1 MSTNL
6 YFNHTTSHAEQELI
20 NELTSEVIK
29 IHGMDVFYLPRT
41 LIKEDLIVGEDILNK
56 FSTAYEIE
64 MYLKGTEGFGG
75 EGDLV
80 SKFGLDVRDEV
91 IFTVHKDRFEL
102 ATDLAKPIEGDLI
115 YLPLNKGL
123 FEIKF
128 VEHEQPFYQSGKNY
142 SFDITCELFQY
153 SQEELATGITDI
165 DNIEREQGYTIDLI
179 MTTGGSGTFAID
191 EIIYQGTNES
201 RTFEGTVVRWN
212 EEADT
217 VAGILARTLRLNDV
231 SGSLAAVATT
241 GVTSNAVWSLSSTT
255 DSTGKADL
263 DQELPTDPNA
273 DNLEFEIEADSIL
286 DFSENNPFGD
296 VR

>member
-1 MSTNL
+1 MATNL
-6 YFNHTTSHAEQELI
+6 YFNNVTSHAEQELI

-29 IHGMDVFYLPRT
+29 IHGMDVFYIPRT
-41 LIKEDLIVGEDILNK
+41 IVKEDLIIGEDVLSK

-64 MYLKGTEGFGG
+64 MYLKSTEGFGG

-91 IFTVHKDRFEL
+91 IFTVHKDRFNL
-102 ATDLAKPIEGDLI
+102 ATDMDKPLEGDLI
-115 YLPLNKGL
+115 FLPINKGL

-153 SQEELATGITDI
+153 SEEQMETGIEDV
-165 DNIEREQGYTIDLI
+165 DQIERDESYAIDLV
-179 MTTGGSGTFAID
+179 MSTGGSGAFTVD
-191 EIIYQGTNES
+191 EAIYQGAN
-201 RTFEGTVVRWN
+201 
-212 EEADT
+212 
-217 VAGILARTLRLNDV
+217 
-231 SGSLAAVATT
+231 LAAATFKGIVVSWNATTRVLRINDTSGNLGAAATT
-241 GVTSNAVWSLSSTT
+241 GDTSGAVWSLSSIT
-255 DSTGKADL
+255 DPTGKADL
-263 DQELPTDPNA
+263 DQVLPTDPNA

-286 DFSENNPFGD
+286 DFSESNPFGD

>member
-1 MSTNL
+1 MATNL
-6 YFNHTTSHAEQELI
+6 YFNNVTSHAEQELI

-29 IHGMDVFYLPRT
+29 IHGMDVFYIPRT
-41 LIKEDLIVGEDILNK
+41 IVKEDLLLGEDVLAK

-102 ATDLAKPIEGDLI
+102 ATDLAKPMEGDLI

-128 VEHEQPFYQSGKNY
+128 VEHEQPFYQAGKNY
-142 SFDITCELFQY
+142 SFDITCELYQY
-153 SQEELATGITDI
+153 SQEQLETGITAIDDI
-165 DNIEREQGYTIDLI
+165 EKEQGYTIDLV
-179 MTTGGSGTFAID
+179 MTAGGSGAFTTD
-191 EIIYQGTNES
+191 EVIYQGTSGS
-201 RTFEGTVVRWN
+201 RTFEGTVVSWN
-212 EEADT
+212 AVT
-217 VAGILARTLRLNDV
+217 RTLRLNDI

-241 GVTSNAVWSLSSTT
+241 GVTSGAVWSLSSTT
-255 DSTGKADL
+255 DPTGKADL
-263 DQELPTDPNA
+263 DQVLPTDPNA
-273 DNLEFEIEADSIL
+273 DNLEFEIEADSVL
-286 DFSENNPFGD
+286 DFTESNPFGD

>member
-1 MSTNL
+1 MATNL
-6 YFNHTTSHAEQELI
+6 YFNNVASHAQQDLI
-20 NELTSEVIK
+20 NDLTSEVIK
-29 IHGMDVFYLPRT
+29 IHGMDVFYIPRT
-41 LIKEDLIVGEDILNK
+41 IVKEDLLLGEDVLAK

-102 ATDLAKPIEGDLI
+102 ATDMAKPLEGDLVF
-115 YLPLNKGL
+115 LPLNKGL

-128 VEHEQPFYQSGKNY
+128 VEHEQPFYQAGKNY
-142 SFDITCELFQY
+142 SFDITCELYQY
-153 SQEELATGITDI
+153 SQEQLETGITDI
-165 DNIEREQGYTIDLI
+165 DDIEKEQGYTIDLV
-179 MTTGGSGTFAID
+179 MTAGGSGTFTDD
-191 EIIYQGTNES
+191 EVIYQGTSGS
-201 RTFEGTVVRWN
+201 RTFEGTVVSWN
-212 EEADT
+212 DVT
-217 VAGILARTLRLNDV
+217 RTLRLNDT

-241 GVTSNAVWSLSSTT
+241 GVTSGAVWSLSSTT

-263 DQELPTDPNA
+263 DQVLPTDPNA

>member
-6 YFNHTTSHAEQELI
+6 YFNNVTSHAEQELV
-20 NELTSEVIK
+20 NDLTSEVIK
-29 IHGMDVFYLPRT
+29 IHGMDLFYIPRS
-41 LIKEDLIVGEDILNK
+41 IVKEDLILGEDVLAK

-91 IFTVHKDRFEL
+91 IFTVHKDRFNL
-102 ATDLAKPIEGDLI
+102 ATDMDKPLEGDLI
-115 YLPLNKGL
+115 FLPINKGL

-128 VEHEQPFYQSGKNY
+128 VEHEQPFYQAGKNY

-153 SQEELATGITDI
+153 SEEQMQTGIVDV
-165 DNIEREQGYTIDLI
+165 DQIEKDESYAIDLV
-179 MTTGGSGTFAID
+179 MSAGGSGTFAID
-191 EIIYQGTNES
+191 EIIYQGTNEA

-217 VAGILARTLRLNDV
+217 VAGILARTLRLNDI
-231 SGSLAAVATT
+231 SGSIAAVATY
-241 GVTSNAVWSLSSTT
+241 GDTSSAVWSLSSTT

-263 DQELPTDPNA
+263 DQVLPTDSNA

-286 DFSENNPFGD
+286 DFSESNPFGD

>member
-1 MSTNL
+1 
-6 YFNHTTSHAEQELI
+6 LI
-20 NELTSEVIK
+20 L
-29 IHGMDVFYLPRT
+29 
-41 LIKEDLIVGEDILNK
+41 GEDVLSR

-91 IFTVHKDRFEL
+91 IFTVHKDRFNL
-102 ATDLAKPIEGDLI
+102 ATDMDKPLEGDLVF
-115 YLPLNKGL
+115 LPINKGL

-128 VEHEQPFYQSGKNY
+128 VEHEQPFYQAGKNY

-153 SQEELATGITDI
+153 SEEQLETGIAAVDS
-165 DNIEREQGYTIDLI
+165 IEKEQGYVIDLV
-179 MTTGGSGTFAID
+179 MTAGGSDIFTIN
-191 EIIYQGTNES
+191 EEVYQGPSLANA
-201 RTFEGTVVRWN
+201 TFKGIVVSWNTVTRV
-212 EEADT
+212 
-217 VAGILARTLRLNDV
+217 LRLNDI
-231 SGSLAAVATT
+231 SGSIAAVATT
-241 GVTSNAVWSLSSTT
+241 GETSGAVWSLSSTT

-263 DQELPTDPNA
+263 DQVLPTDPNA

>member
-1 MSTNL
+1 MATNL
-6 YFNHTTSHAEQELI
+6 YFNNVTSHAEQELI
-20 NELTSEVIK
+20 NDLTSEVIK
-29 IHGMDVFYLPRT
+29 MHGMDVFYIPRT
-41 LIKEDLIVGEDILNK
+41 IVKEDLIMGEDVLSK
-56 FSTAYEIE
+56 FTTAYEIE

-91 IFTVHKDRFEL
+91 IFTVHKDRFNL
-102 ATDLAKPIEGDLI
+102 ATDMDKPLEGDLVF
-115 YLPLNKGL
+115 LPINKGL

-128 VEHEQPFYQSGKNY
+128 VEHEQPFYQAGKNY
-142 SFDITCELFQY
+142 SFDITCELYQY
-153 SQEELATGITDI
+153 SQEQLETGITDI
-165 DNIEREQGYTIDLI
+165 DNIEKEQGYTIDLV
-179 MTTGGSGTFAID
+179 MTAGGSGAFTTD
-191 EIIYQGTNES
+191 EEIYQGTSGS
-201 RTFEGTVVRWN
+201 RTFEGTVVSWN
-212 EEADT
+212 AVT
-217 VAGILARTLRLNDV
+217 RTLRLNDI

-241 GVTSNAVWSLSSTT
+241 GVTSGAVWSLSSTT

-263 DQELPTDPNA
+263 DQVLPTDPNA

>member
-6 YFNHTTSHAEQELI
+6 YFNNITSHAEQELI
-20 NELTSEVIK
+20 NDLTSEVIK
-29 IHGMDVFYLPRT
+29 MHGMDVFYIPRVI
-41 LIKEDLIVGEDILNK
+41 IKEDLLLGEDVLSK
-56 FSTAYEIE
+56 FTTAYEIE

-102 ATDLAKPIEGDLI
+102 STDMAKPLEGDLVF
-115 YLPLNKGL
+115 LPISKGL

-128 VEHEQPFYQSGKNY
+128 VEHEQPFYQAGKNY
-142 SFDITCELFQY
+142 SFDITCELYQY
-153 SQEELATGITDI
+153 SQEQLETGIVDI
-165 DNIEREQGYTIDLI
+165 DNIEKEQGYTIDLV
-179 MTTGGSGTFAID
+179 MTAGGSGTFTAD
-191 EIIYQGTNES
+191 EVIYQGPSLANS
-201 RTFEGTVVRWN
+201 TFQGTVVSWN
-212 EEADT
+212 NVT
-217 VAGILARTLRLNDV
+217 RTLRLNDT

-241 GVTSNAVWSLSSTT
+241 GVTSSAVWSLSSTT

-263 DQELPTDPNA
+263 DQVLPTDPNA

>member
-1 MSTNL
+1 MATNL
-6 YFNHTTSHAEQELI
+6 YFNNVTSHAEQELI

-29 IHGMDVFYLPRT
+29 IHGMDVFYIPRT
-41 LIKEDLIVGEDILNK
+41 IVKEDLIIGEDVLST
-56 FSTAYEIE
+56 FSTSYEIE

-91 IFTVHKDRFEL
+91 IFTVHKDRFNL
-102 ATDLAKPIEGDLI
+102 ITSMDKPLEGDLVF
-115 YLPLNKGL
+115 LPINKGL

-153 SQEELATGITDI
+153 SEEQMETGIEDV
-165 DNIEREQGYTIDLI
+165 DQIERDESYAIDLV
-179 MTTGGSGTFAID
+179 MSTGGSGAFTVD
-191 EIIYQGTNES
+191 EAIYQGANLAAA
-201 RTFEGTVVRWN
+201 TFKGIVVSWN
-212 EEADT
+212 ATTRVLRINDT
-217 VAGILARTLRLNDV
+217 
-231 SGSLAAVATT
+231 SGNLGAVATT
-241 GVTSNAVWSLSSTT
+241 GDTSGAVWSLSSIT
-255 DSTGKADL
+255 DPTGKADL
-263 DQELPTDPNA
+263 DQVLPTDPNA

-286 DFSENNPFGD
+286 DFSESNPFGD

>member
-1 MSTNL
+1 MATNL
-6 YFNHTTSHAEQELI
+6 YFQNVSSHAEQELI

-29 IHGMDVFYLPRT
+29 IHGMDVFYIPRT
-41 LIKEDLIVGEDILNK
+41 IVKEDLIMGEDVLSK

-102 ATDLAKPIEGDLI
+102 ATDMAKPLEGDLVF
-115 YLPLNKGL
+115 LPLNKGL

-128 VEHEQPFYQSGKNY
+128 VEHEQPFYQAGKNY

-153 SQEELATGITDI
+153 SEEQLETGITDI
-165 DNIEREQGYTIDLI
+165 DNIEKEQGYTIDLV
-179 MTTGGSGTFAID
+179 MTAGGSGTFTDD
-191 EIIYQGTNES
+191 EVIYQGANLGAA
-201 RTFEGTVVRWN
+201 TFKGTVVSWN
-212 EEADT
+212 AVT
-217 VAGILARTLRLNDV
+217 RTLRLNDI

-241 GVTSNAVWSLSSTT
+241 GESSGAVWSLSTT
-255 DSTGKADL
+255 LDSTGLADL
-263 DQELPTDPNA
+263 DQVLPTDPNA
-273 DNLEFEIEADSIL
+273 DNLELEIEADSIL
-286 DFSENNPFGD
+286 DFSESNPFGD

>member
-153 SQEELATGITDI
+153 SQEQLETGITDI
-165 DNIEREQGYTIDLI
+165 DDIEKEQGYTIDLV
-179 MTTGGSGTFAID
+179 MTAGGSGTFTDD
-191 EIIYQGTNES
+191 EVIYQGTSGS
-201 RTFEGTVVRWN
+201 RTFEGTVVSWN
-212 EEADT
+212 AVT
-217 VAGILARTLRLNDV
+217 RTLRLNDIT
-231 SGSLAAVATT
+231 GSLAAVATT
-241 GVTSNAVWSLSSTT
+241 GVTSGAVWSLSSTT

-263 DQELPTDPNA
+263 DQVLPTDPNA

>member
-6 YFNHTTSHAEQELI
+6 YFNNVTSHAEQELI
-20 NELTSEVIK
+20 NDLTSEVIK
-29 IHGMDVFYLPRT
+29 MHGMDVFYIPRT
-41 LIKEDLIVGEDILNK
+41 VVKEDVILGEDVLSK
-56 FSTAYEIE
+56 FTTAYEIE

-91 IFTVHKDRFEL
+91 IFTVHKDRFNL
-102 ATDLAKPIEGDLI
+102 ATDMDKPLEGDLVF
-115 YLPLNKGL
+115 LPINKGL

-128 VEHEQPFYQSGKNY
+128 VEHEQPFYQAGKNY
-142 SFDITCELFQY
+142 SFDITCELYQY
-153 SQEELATGITDI
+153 SQEQLETGITAIDDI
-165 DNIEREQGYTIDLI
+165 EKEQGYTIDLV
-179 MTTGGSGTFAID
+179 MTAGGSGTFTDD
-191 EIIYQGTNES
+191 EVIYQGTSGS
-201 RTFEGTVVRWN
+201 RTFEGTVVSWN
-212 EEADT
+212 DVT
-217 VAGILARTLRLNDV
+217 RTLRLNDT

-241 GVTSNAVWSLSSTT
+241 GVTSGAVLSLSSTT

-263 DQELPTDPNA
+263 DQVLPTDPNA